1 MVGIISYGSYIPLWR
16 LSRSAIATGLKGE
29 KAIAGF
35 DEDSLTMA
43 VEAAVNCLRNIER
56 ESIDGLIFCSTTSPY
71 LEKQIASILAEA
83 LDLRRDIF
91 TADALGCLRGGTIGL
106 QIALDMVKAGSAKR
120 VLVTAADCRLG
131 VPESSF
137 ERDSGDGAAAV
148 LIGESTNP
156 LAIVKGSY
164 SVSNELMDVWR
175 VNGETFVN
183 TEEDRF
189 IEDEGYLKVVEEAV
203 TGLMRKYGVTQ
214 KDFAKAVFY
223 VPNPRCYQALQ
234 VKIGLDQNQ
243 MQDPLFNKVGNTG
256 TSSPLLLLV
265 SALEDSKPGDKI
277 LFASYG
283 DGSDAF
289 ILQVTDHAMNGGR
302 GIKQFLDRKKVI
314 EDYRRYL
321 KWRGIL
327 PLDKGRSV
335 LIPKP
340 SLKAM
345 MRRAE
350 EVLRMHAAKCQVCG
364 TVQYPP
370 QRVCTKCHTKDHFD
384 KVRLS
389 DKKGKIYTWT
399 ADHGAGG
406 MELPI
411 VTLTDVE
418 GGGRVF
424 CILCDSSQDEV
435 KVGLPVEFTLRKS
448 YGQGIPEYIWK
459 IRPSETGV

>member
-1 MVGIISYGSYIPLWR
+1 MVGIISCGGYVPLWR
-16 LSRSAIATGLKGE
+16 LGRGAIAPGLKGE

-35 DEDSLTMA
+35 DEDSITMA
-43 VEAAVNCLRNIER
+43 AAAAVDCLKDIER
-56 ESIDGLIFCSTTSPY
+56 DSIDGLIFSSTTVPY
-71 LEKQIASILAEA
+71 AEKQSASILAKA

-91 TADALGCLRGGTIGL
+91 TADALGCLRGGTIGMR
-106 QIALDMVKAGSAKR
+106 IALDMVKAGSAKR
-120 VLVTAADCRLG
+120 VLVCAADCRLG
-131 VPESSF
+131 APESSL
-137 ERDSGDGAAAV
+137 ERDSGDGAAAFI
-148 LIGESTNP
+148 IGDSEKP
-156 LAIVKGSY
+156 LAVVKGHY
-164 SVSNELMDVWR
+164 SVSNEMMDVWR
-175 VNGETFVN
+175 FNGEPFVN

-189 IEDEGYLKVVEEAV
+189 IEDEGYLKIVEEAV
-203 TGLMRKYGVTQ
+203 GGLLRNSGLTQ

-223 VPNPRCYQALQ
+223 VPNPRCQQAVAGKTGFTPGQ
-234 VKIGLDQNQ
+234 I
-243 MQDPLFNKVGNTG
+243 QDPLFNKVGNTG
-256 TSSPLLLLV
+256 TAHPLMLLV
-265 SALEDSKPGDKI
+265 SALEESKPGDKI
-277 LFASYG
+277 LLASYG

-289 ILQVTDHAMNGGR
+289 IIEAANPAGNKPGMKSYIDH
-302 GIKQFLDRKKVI
+302 KKII

-327 PLDKGRSV
+327 PLDKGRGV
-335 LIPKP
+335 LIPRP

-345 MRRAE
+345 MRRQE
-350 EVLRMHAAKCQVCG
+350 EVLSMHAAKCQVCG
-364 TVQYPP
+364 TVQYPA

-389 DKKGKIYTWT
+389 DKKGEIYTWT

-435 KVGLPVEFTLRKS
+435 KVGLPVQFTLRKS

-459 IRPSETGV
+459 IRPAMAEA

>member
-1 MVGIISYGSYIPLWR
+1 MVGIISYGGYIPLWR

-35 DEDSLTMA
+35 DEDSVTMA
-43 VEAAVNCLRNIER
+43 VEAAVNCLGDIER

-71 LEKQIASILAEA
+71 LEKQVASILAEA

-131 VPESSF
+131 APESSL

-156 LAIVKGSY
+156 LAIVKGTY

-175 VNGETFVN
+175 FNGETFVN

-189 IEDEGYLKVVEEAV
+189 IEEEGYLKVVEEAV
-203 TGLMRKYGVTQ
+203 AGLMRKYGVTQ

-223 VPNPRCYQALQ
+223 TPNPRCYQALP
-234 VKIGLDQNQ
+234 VKTGLNPGQI
-243 MQDPLFNKVGNTG
+243 QDPLFNKIGNTG
-256 TSSPLLLLV
+256 TAYPLMLLV

-277 LFASYG
+277 LLASYG

-289 ILQVTDHAMNGGR
+289 ILEVTDNTDSKGR
-302 GIKQFLDRKKVI
+302 GIKSYIDQKKIV

-327 PLDKGRSV
+327 PMDKGRSV
-335 LIPKP
+335 LIPRP
-340 SLKAM
+340 SLKEM

-370 QRVCTKCHTKDHFD
+370 QRVCTTCHTKDQFD

-389 DKKGKIYTWT
+389 DKKGEVYTWT
-399 ADHGAGG
+399 ADYGAGG

-411 VTLTDVE
+411 VTLTNVE

-424 CILCDSSQDEV
+424 CILTDASMKEV
-435 KVGLPVEFTLRKS
+435 KIGLPVAFTFRKS
-448 YGQGIPEYIWK
+448 YGQAMPEYIWK
-459 IRPSETGV
+459 IRPIQMDA